1 MNLCGSD
8 HHHTDLSRRA
18 WRTGVARA
26 KDRHPPTAP
35 LPCCVRPYSVLLKRI
50 QHSPYR
56 SSQAVFSAHAY
67 GVSLYLE
74 STPCVMPPANLSH
87 VLTPSG
93 YHVMPF
99 HSCSPTLPSPER
111 RRLAPETRL
120 RCLPTLRQLPAQAW
134 KQRSRGREVGRC
146 FVSCSSPSPSS
157 SSSSIPSTSR
167 FAIRQTSA
175 SFTLSNS
182 HSIPC
187 RLARVQATL
196 LSPPQLALAYLGCET
211 HVLWPTQT

>member
-8 HHHTDLSRRA
+8 HHHTHLSRRA
-18 WRTGVARA
+18 WRTAVAQA

-35 LPCCVRPYSVLLKRI
+35 LLCQAIFCASQAKREHLL
-50 QHSPYR
+50 YR

-120 RCLPTLRQLPAQAW
+120 CCLPTLRQLPAQAW

-157 SSSSIPSTSR
+157 SSSIPSTSR
-167 FAIRQTSA
+167 SAIRQTSA
-175 SFTLSNS
+175 SLTPSNS

-196 LSPPQLALAYLGCET
+196 LSPRQLALAYLGCGT